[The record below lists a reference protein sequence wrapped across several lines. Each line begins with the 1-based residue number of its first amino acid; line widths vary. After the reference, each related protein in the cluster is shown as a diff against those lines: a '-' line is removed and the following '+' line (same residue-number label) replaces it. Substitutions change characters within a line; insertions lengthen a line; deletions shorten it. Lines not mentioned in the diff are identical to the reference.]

1 MTEIPATHAIPPH
14 RTTVEQQF
22 RAVGAIVG
30 SAVGDAL
37 GAPFEFGM
45 PGDYARRFPQPVLG
59 GNGEMIGGG
68 GFNWAAGEFTDDTQM
83 ALALAESLMAV
94 RGFDA
99 DDLWTRFRAWAYDAN
114 DIGINTRS
122 VLSHMSHVG
131 AAEKGHHATGGRSA
145 SNGCVMR
152 IAPVGVIGVT
162 LGQQATVEIAANQAA
177 LTHFDPAAAAGA
189 AIVAEVIRRVII
201 TGVFLGVAEKVVA
214 DLSNDAVLGEAVARY
229 APLVSID
236 FDPHTHVGPG
246 NGSVWT
252 TVAQA
257 VWAVRTTS
265 SFEDAVVAVINLG
278 GDTDTVAAVAGAL
291 AGALY
296 GMQRIPV
303 RWVTYVH
310 GYVRQADGER
320 KEYRTQDLID
330 VGRRLFG
337 RSASRVT
344 PPEGPRGPQLVDP
357 AGVHAANVDGAAR
370 APKEHAIVSMCIPE
384 QRFLK
389 HPSRRTVFMRDEEGD
404 ANADLLFVVRDAVE
418 AIEAFLADGREV
430 VVHCHG
436 GRSRTGLVLKAWYMA
451 HHGEDHRA
459 AHEWLE
465 REWGLYRTY
474 NSTFID
480 FLDNEWTTHLRTNT
494 SHRKEHQHK

>member
-1 MTEIPATHAIPPH
+1 MTETPTNEAFPPLHA
-14 RTTVEQQF
+14 TVEQQF

-37 GAPFEFGM
+37 GAPFEFGSA
-45 PGDYARRFPQPVLG
+45 GDYSRRFPRPVLD

-83 ALALAESLMAV
+83 ALALAESLLEK
-94 RGFDA
+94 RDFDA
-99 DDLWTRFRAWAYDAN
+99 DDMWTRFRAWAYDAN
-114 DIGINTRS
+114 DIGINTRN
-122 VLSHMSHVG
+122 VLSHASHVG

-152 IAPVGVIGVT
+152 IAPVGVLGVT
-162 LGQQATVEIAANQAA
+162 LGQQATVEIAAKQAA

-189 AIVAEVIRRVII
+189 AIVAEIIRRVII
-201 TGVFLGVAEKVVA
+201 TGVFHGVAEKVVV
-214 DLSNDAVLGEAVARY
+214 DLSHHATLGAAVQKY

-265 SFEDAVVAVINLG
+265 SFEDAMVAVINLG
-278 GDTDTVAAVAGAL
+278 GDTDTVAAVTGAI

-303 RWVTYVH
+303 RWATYVH
-310 GYVRQADGER
+310 GFVRQADGER

-337 RSASRVT
+337 RSASHVT
-344 PPEGPRGPQLVDP
+344 PPEAPQGPRLVDP
-357 AGVHAANVDGAAR
+357 VGVHAANVDGAAR
-370 APKEHAIVSMCIPE
+370 APRDHAIVTMCIPE

-389 HPSRRTVFMRDEEGD
+389 HPARRTVFMRDEEGD
-404 ANADLLFVVRDAVE
+404 ANADLFFVVRDAVE
-418 AIEAFLADGREV
+418 AIEAFLRNGQEV

-451 HHGEDHRA
+451 HHGVDHQT
-459 AHEWLE
+459 AHDWLE
-465 REWGLYRTY
+465 GEWDLYATY
-474 NSTFID
+474 NRTFLE
-480 FLDNEWTTHLRTNT
+480 FLDNEWTTHLQTHGST
-494 SHRKEHQHK
+494 RKDHQHK

>member
-1 MTEIPATHAIPPH
+1 MTENPATHAIPPRH
-14 RTTVEQQF
+14 TTVEQQF

-37 GAPFEFGM
+37 GAPFEFGVA
-45 PGDYARRFPQPVLG
+45 GEYSRRFPVPVLS

-83 ALALAESLMAV
+83 ALALAESLLAV

-99 DDLWTRFRAWAYDAN
+99 DDLWTRFRAWAYDAK
-114 DIGINTRS
+114 DIGINTSS
-122 VLSHMSHVG
+122 VLSHASHRG
-131 AAEKGHHATGGRSA
+131 AAEKGHVATGGRSA

-152 IAPVGVIGVT
+152 IAPVGVIGVG
-162 LGQQATVEIAANQAA
+162 LGQQETIEIAAKQAA

-201 TGVFLGVAEKVVA
+201 TGVFHGVAEKVVA
-214 DLSNDAVLGEAVARY
+214 DLSVLPDLGDAAAKY

-236 FDPHTHVGPG
+236 FDPRTHTGPG

-257 VWAVRTTS
+257 LWAVRTTS
-265 SFEDAVVAVINLG
+265 SFEDAMVAVINLG
-278 GDTDTVAAVAGAL
+278 GDTDSVAAVAGAV

-320 KEYRTQDLID
+320 REYRTQDLID
-330 VGRRLFG
+330 VARRLLG
-337 RSASRVT
+337 RSASHVT
-344 PPEGPRGPQLVDP
+344 PPEAPRGPLMVDP
-357 AGVHAANVDGAAR
+357 AGVHAANLEGAAR
-370 APKEHAIVSMCIPE
+370 APKDHAIVSMCIPE

-389 HPSRRTVFMRDEEGD
+389 HPARRTVFMRDEEGD
-404 ANADLLFVVRDAVE
+404 ANTDLFFVVRDAVE
-418 AIEAFLADGREV
+418 AIDAFLAEGKEV

-436 GRSRTGLVLKAWYMA
+436 GRSRTGLVLKAWYMSR
-451 HHGEDHRA
+451 HGADHRT
-459 AHEWLE
+459 AHDWLE
-465 REWGLYRTY
+465 SQWSLYATY
-474 NSTFID
+474 NRTFLE
-480 FLDNEWTTHLRTNT
+480 FLDNEWTTHIQNRPSN
-494 SHRKEHQHK
+494 

>member
-1 MTEIPATHAIPPH
+1 MTETPATHAIPSRH
-14 RTTVEQQF
+14 TTVEQQF

-45 PGDYARRFPQPVLG
+45 AGEYSRRFPVPVLS

-83 ALALAESLMAV
+83 ALALAESLLAV

-99 DDLWTRFRAWAYDAN
+99 DDLWTRFRAWAHDAN
-114 DIGINTRS
+114 DIGINTRE
-122 VLSHMSHVG
+122 VLSHASHQG

-152 IAPVGVIGVT
+152 IAPVGVLGVS
-162 LGQQATVEIAANQAA
+162 LGRDATVDIAARQAA

-189 AIVAEVIRRVII
+189 AIVAELIRRII
-201 TGVFLGVAEKVVA
+201 VTGVFHGAAEKVVA
-214 DLSNDAVLGEAVARY
+214 ELSGHPELGNAAAKY

-257 VWAVRTTS
+257 VWAVRTTA
-265 SFEDAVVAVINLG
+265 SFEDAMVAVINLG
-278 GDTDTVAAVAGAL
+278 GDTDTVAAVAGAI

-310 GYVRQADGER
+310 GLVRQPDGEIR
-320 KEYRTQDLID
+320 EYRTQDLID
-330 VGRRLFG
+330 VARRLLG
-337 RSASRVT
+337 RSPSYIT
-344 PPEGPRGPQLVDP
+344 PPEAPQGPKLVDP
-357 AGVHAANVDGAAR
+357 AGVHAANLDGAAR
-370 APKEHAIVSMCIPE
+370 APKDHAVVSMCIPE
-384 QRFLK
+384 QRFLR
-389 HPSRRTVFMRDEEGD
+389 HPNRRTVFMRDEEGD
-404 ANADLLFVVRDAVE
+404 ANTDLMFVVKDAVD
-418 AIEAFLADGREV
+418 AIRTFIDEGLEV

-451 HHGEDHRA
+451 HHGVDHA
-459 AHEWLE
+459 TAHEWLAD
-465 REWGLYRTY
+465 RWDLYATY
-474 NSTFID
+474 NRTFLD
-480 FLDNEWTTHLRTNT
+480 FLENDWTTHLQNT
-494 SHRKEHQHK
+494 ATTRKEHQNK

>member
-1 MTEIPATHAIPPH
+1 MTEIPITHAIPSRH
-14 RTTVEQQF
+14 TTVAQQF

-37 GAPFEFGM
+37 GAPFEFG
-45 PGDYARRFPQPVLG
+45 PAGEYSRRFPLPVQG
-59 GNGEMIGGG
+59 GHGEMVGGG

-83 ALALAESLMAV
+83 ALALAESLLV
-94 RGFDA
+94 TRGFDA
-99 DDLWTRFRAWAYDAN
+99 DDLWTRFRAWAHDAN
-114 DIGINTRS
+114 DIGINTRA
-122 VLSHMSHVG
+122 VLSHVSHVG

-152 IAPVGVIGVT
+152 IAPVGVIGVA
-162 LGQQATVEIAANQAA
+162 LGQQATIEIAAAQAA

-189 AIVAEVIRRVII
+189 AIVAELVRRVII
-201 TGVFLGVAEKVVA
+201 SGVFHGVAEAVVS
-214 DLSNDAVLGEAVARY
+214 DLSNHSTLGDAVAKY

-265 SFEDAVVAVINLG
+265 SFEDAMVAVINLG
-278 GDTDTVAAVAGAL
+278 GDTDSVAAVAGAIV
-291 AGALY
+291 GALY

-303 RWVTYVH
+303 RWATYVH
-310 GYVRQADGER
+310 GYVRQSDGDR
-320 KEYRTQDLID
+320 REYRTQDLID
-330 VGRRLFG
+330 VGRRLLG

-344 PPEGPRGPQLVDP
+344 PPEAPQGPKLVDP
-357 AGVHAANVDGAAR
+357 AGVWAANVDGAAR
-370 APKEHAIVSMCIPE
+370 APRDHAVVSMCIPE
-384 QRFLK
+384 ARFLK
-389 HPSRRTVFMRDEEGD
+389 HPNRRTVFMRDEEGE
-404 ANADLLFVVRDAVE
+404 ANADLMFVVRDAVD
-418 AIEAFLADGREV
+418 AIESFLADGNNV

-451 HHGEDHRA
+451 HHGVDHDS

-465 REWGLYRTY
+465 REWKLYATY
-474 NSTFID
+474 NRTFYA
-480 FLDNEWTTHLRTNT
+480 FLENEWTTHLQTNN
-494 SHRKEHQHK
+494 HARKDHQHK